1 MELEKLK
8 LMVTIVDRPRGEEVA
23 RLCRDQG
30 LFFHLGL
37 LGRGTASSEMLDLL
51 GLGET
56 DKAVLLSLVPEP
68 AVAEIRALLT
78 QRLRLRYPGQGIL
91 FTLPLSAVNARAA
104 RNLSIPHIPQE
115 GDETSMEDHIS
126 CTHDLILVSAQ
137 QGRTDEVMDAARA
150 AGAGGGTLLHI
161 RRAGSKDAEQFFG
174 IALQKEMELVA
185 ILAPRKDRTAI
196 MTAIARALKLEG
208 RDGGVV
214 FSLPVESIE
223 GLE

>member
-1 MELEKLK
+1 MDLEKLK
-8 LMVTIVDRPRGEEVA
+8 LMVTIVDRHRGEEVA

-37 LGRGTASSEMLDLL
+37 LGRGTASSETLDLL

-56 DKAVLLSLVPEP
+56 DKAVLLSLVPAP
-68 AVAEIRALLT
+68 AVGETRALLA
-78 QRLRLRYPGQGIL
+78 QKLRLRYPGQGIL
-91 FTLPLSAVNARAA
+91 FTLPLSAINARAA

-115 GDETSMEDHIS
+115 GDEQPMEEPIR
-126 CTHDLILVSAQ
+126 CTHDLILVSAP
-137 QGRTDEVMDAARA
+137 QGSADQVMDAARS

-174 IALQKEMELVA
+174 IALQKAMELVA
-185 ILAPRKDRTAI
+185 ILAPRKDRAAI
-196 MTAIARALKLEG
+196 MTAIAQTLKLEG
-208 RDGGVV
+208 REGGVV

-223 GLE
+223 GLI